1 MTDGVFSAAV
11 QAALSLALPGVYV
24 GEPQDDQPIPAQAV
38 LMELQTDI
46 VVGSPLQR
54 GTLTLNVISQ
64 ADDFSKAD
72 QAQFAATVDA
82 AMRTLTL
89 DSDAVQLY
97 GVVAQSTDNLR
108 EERHWRTSLPYTV
121 GFGPTS

>member
-1 MTDGVFSAAV
+1 MTDGLISAAI
-11 QAALSLALPGVYV
+11 QAALATALSGVYV
-24 GEPQDDQPIPAQAV
+24 GEPQDDQPIPARAV
-38 LMELQTDI
+38 LMELQSEV

-64 ADDFSKAD
+64 ADDYTR
-72 QAQFAATVDA
+72 AQHSEFAAAVDL
-82 AMRTLTL
+82 AMRTMAI

-108 EERHWRTSLPYTV
+108 EERHWRTSLPYII
-121 GFGPTS
+121 GFGPTL

>member
-1 MTDGVFSAAV
+1 MTDGIFSEAV

-24 GEPQDDQPIPAQAV
+24 GEPQDDQPIPSQSV
-38 LMELQTDI
+38 LMELQTDV

-54 GTLTLNVISQ
+54 GTLTLNVMSQ

-72 QAQFAATVDA
+72 QAAFASAVDA
-82 AMRTLTL
+82 AMRSISIN
-89 DSDAVQLY
+89 SDAVQIY

-108 EERHWRTSLPYTV
+108 EERHWRTSMPYIV
-121 GFGPTS
+121 GFGPTP

>member
-1 MTDGVFSAAV
+1 MTDGAFSAAV
-11 QAALSLALPGVYV
+11 QAALSLLLPGVYV

-72 QAQFAATVDA
+72 QAEFAAAVDA

>member
-1 MTDGVFSAAV
+1 MIDGIFSAAV
-11 QAALSLALPGVYV
+11 QAGLSLARPGVYV
-24 GEPQDDQPIPAQAV
+24 GEPQDNAPIPSQSV
-38 LMELQTDI
+38 LMELQSDI

-54 GTLTLNVISQ
+54 GTLTLNVLSQ

-72 QAQFAATVDA
+72 QAAFAAAVDA
-82 AMRTLTL
+82 AMRSLTL

-108 EERHWRTSLPYTV
+108 EERHWRTSMPYIV
-121 GFGPTS
+121 GFGPTT

>member
-1 MTDGVFSAAV
+1 MIDGVFSEAV

-24 GEPQDDQPIPAQAV
+24 GEPQDNQSIPSQSV
-38 LMELQTDI
+38 LMELQTDV

-64 ADDFSKAD
+64 ADDFTKAD
-72 QAQFAATVDA
+72 QAAFTEAVDA
-82 AMRTLTL
+82 AMRGLTL

-97 GVVAQSTDNLR
+97 GVVAQSTENLR
-108 EERHWRTSLPYTV
+108 EERHWRTSLPYIV
-121 GFGPTS
+121 GFGPIP

>member
-1 MTDGVFSAAV
+1 MTDGIFCEAV

-24 GEPQDDQPIPAQAV
+24 GEPQDNMPIPSQSV

-54 GTLTLNVISQ
+54 GTLTLNVLSQ

-72 QAQFAATVDA
+72 QAAFAAAVDSE
-82 AMRTLTL
+82 MRALTL
-89 DSDAVQLY
+89 NSDAVQLY

-108 EERHWRTSLPYTV
+108 EERHWRTSLPYIV

>member
-1 MTDGVFSAAV
+1 MIDGILSEAV

-24 GEPQDDQPIPAQAV
+24 GEPQDDQPIPSQAV
-38 LMELQTDI
+38 LMELQSDI

-72 QAQFAATVDA
+72 QAAFASAVDA
-82 AMRTLTL
+82 AMRSISIT
-89 DSDAVQLY
+89 SDAVQIY

-108 EERHWRTSLPYTV
+108 EERHWRTSMPYIV

>member
-1 MTDGVFSAAV
+1 MTDGIFSEAV
-11 QAALSLALPGVYV
+11 QAALSLALPGVYI
-24 GEPQDDQPIPAQAV
+24 GEPQDDQPIPAQSV

-54 GTLTLNVISQ
+54 GTLTLNVLSQ

-72 QAQFAATVDA
+72 QAEFAAAVDA
-82 AMRTLTL
+82 AMRALTL

-108 EERHWRTSLPYTV
+108 EERHWRTSMPYIV
-121 GFGPTS
+121 GFGPTP

>member
-1 MTDGVFSAAV
+1 MTDGVFSEAV

-24 GEPQDDQPIPAQAV
+24 GEPQDDQPIPSQAV

-72 QAQFAATVDA
+72 QAAFASAVDA
-82 AMRTLTL
+82 AMRTITL

-108 EERHWRTSLPYTV
+108 EERHWRTSMPYTV
-121 GFGPTS
+121 GFGPTP

>member
-1 MTDGVFSAAV
+1 MTDGLIAV
-11 QAALSLALPGVYV
+11 AIQAALSTALPGVYV
-24 GEPQDDQPIPAQAV
+24 GEPQDDQPIPARAV
-38 LMELQTDI
+38 LMELQTDV

-54 GTLTLNVISQ
+54 GTLTLNAISQ
-64 ADDFSKAD
+64 ADDYTR
-72 QAQFAATVDA
+72 AQHAEFTAAVDL
-82 AMRTLTL
+82 AMRTISIT
-89 DSDAVQLY
+89 SASVQLY

>member
-1 MTDGVFSAAV
+1 MTDGIFSEAV

-24 GEPQDDQPIPAQAV
+24 GEPQDDQPIPSQSV
-38 LMELQTDI
+38 LMELQSDI

-54 GTLTLNVISQ
+54 GTLTLNVLSQ

-72 QAQFAATVDA
+72 QAAFAAAVDA

-97 GVVAQSTDNLR
+97 GVVAQSIDNLR
-108 EERHWRTSLPYTV
+108 EERHWRTSMPYTV
-121 GFGPTS
+121 GFGPKP

>member
-1 MTDGVFSAAV
+1 MTDGLIAAAI
-11 QAALSLALPGVYV
+11 QAALSTALPGVYV
-24 GEPQDDQPIPAQAV
+24 GEPQDDQPIPARAV
-38 LMELQTDI
+38 LMELQTDV

-54 GTLTLNVISQ
+54 GTLTLNAISQ
-64 ADDFSKAD
+64 ADDYTR
-72 QAQFAATVDA
+72 AQHAEFTAAVDL
-82 AMRTLTL
+82 AMRTISIT
-89 DSDAVQLY
+89 SASVQLY

>member
-1 MTDGVFSAAV
+1 MTDGAFSAAV
-11 QAALSLALPGVYV
+11 QAALSLLLPGVYV

-38 LMELQTDI
+38 MMELQTDI

-72 QAQFAATVDA
+72 QAEFAAAVDA

-108 EERHWRTSLPYTV
+108 EERHWRTSMPYTV

>member
-1 MTDGVFSAAV
+1 MTDGVFSEAV
-11 QAALSLALPGVYV
+11 QAALSLALPGVYL
-24 GEPQDDQPIPAQAV
+24 GEPQDNQPIPSQAV

-54 GTLTLNVISQ
+54 GTLTLNVMSQ

-72 QAQFAATVDA
+72 QAAFASAVDA
-82 AMRTLTL
+82 AMRTITL
-89 DSDAVQLY
+89 DSAAVQLY

-108 EERHWRTSLPYTV
+108 EERHWRTSMPYTV
-121 GFGPTS
+121 GFGPTP

>member
-1 MTDGVFSAAV
+1 MTDGAFSAAV
-11 QAALSLALPGVYV
+11 QAALSLLLPGVYV
-24 GEPQDDQPIPAQAV
+24 GEPQDDQQIPAQAV

-72 QAQFAATVDA
+72 QAEFAAAVDA

-108 EERHWRTSLPYTV
+108 EERHWRTSMPYTV
-121 GFGPTS
+121 GFGPTA

>member
-1 MTDGVFSAAV
+1 MIDGVFSEAV

-24 GEPQDDQPIPAQAV
+24 GEPQDDQPIPSQAV
-38 LMELQTDI
+38 LMELQSDI

-72 QAQFAATVDA
+72 QAAFASAVDA
-82 AMRTLTL
+82 AMRSISIT
-89 DSDAVQLY
+89 SDAVQIY

-108 EERHWRTSLPYTV
+108 EERHWRTSMPYIV